1 MLHDSAEALELAK
14 QKMRKRKFNAAI
26 EILTPAIQTDAR
38 NADLFNCLATANY
51 LAGDLDEALKA
62 FQQVTKI
69 KPTLAAAW
77 VNIGAVYNRQGK
89 YQEAVRALRKG
100 VQRDKRAAQGYYN
113 LGIAQK
119 GLNRLAMAATAYK
132 DAIRVD
138 PQMAEAYQNLGNVY
152 LEMGNSRQAITS
164 FKKALELRPDFPRAK
179 KGLAIAENAAG
190 ENIQKNNPFGR
201 LVSKEDMAGQKNAQ
215 LQVSRELTDEE
226 RYEDRQYIRGQ
237 TGTVRE
243 NTRELITFLRDK
255 LEPSL
260 LQLGRVVCGS
270 DSRKDLAGLFDEFQQ
285 NYGTA
290 KTLQAEIHREMAEL
304 KKHDTEIRT

>member
-1 MLHDSAEALELAK
+1 MLDDSAEALELAK
-14 QKMRKRKFNAAI
+14 QNMRKRKFNAAI
-26 EILTPAIQTDAR
+26 EILTPAIKEDAR

-77 VNIGAVYNRQGK
+77 VNIGAVYNRLGK
-89 YQEAVRALRKG
+89 YHEAVRALRKG
-100 VQRDKRAAQGYYN
+100 IQRDKRAAQGYYN

-132 DAIRVD
+132 DAIKID
-138 PQMAEAYQNLGNVY
+138 PKMAEAHQNLGNVY
-152 LEMGNSRQAITS
+152 LDMGNSRQAITS

-190 ENIQKNNPFGR
+190 EQIQKDNPFGR
-201 LVSKEDMAGQKNAQ
+201 LVSKEDLAGQKTDEAF
-215 LQVSRELTDEE
+215 RELSDEE

-243 NTRELITFLRDK
+243 NTRKLITFLREK
-255 LEPSL
+255 LEPSI
-260 LQLGRVVCGS
+260 LQLGRVVCSS
-270 DSRKDLAGLFDEFQQ
+270 DTGKDLAGLFDEFQQ
-285 NYGTA
+285 NYTTA
-290 KTLQAEIHREMAEL
+290 KALQAEIHREMAEL

>member
-1 MLHDSAEALELAK
+1 MLDDSAEALELAK
-14 QKMRKRKFNAAI
+14 QNVRKRKFKAAI
-26 EILTPAIQTDAR
+26 EILTPAVEANPR

-89 YQEAVRALRKG
+89 YHEAVRALRKG
-100 VQRDKRAAQGYYN
+100 TQRDKRAAQGYYN

-132 DAIRVD
+132 DAIKVD
-138 PQMAEAYQNLGNVY
+138 PKMAEAHQNLGNVY
-152 LEMGNSRQAITS
+152 LDMGNSRQAITS
-164 FKKALELRPDFPRAK
+164 FKKALELRPNFARAK

-190 ENIQKNNPFGR
+190 EQIQKDNPFGR
-201 LVSKEDMAGQKNAQ
+201 LVSKEDLADQKTT
-215 LQVSRELTDEE
+215 LSKTFRELTDEE
-226 RYEDRQYIRGQ
+226 RYEDRQYIRGR

-255 LEPSL
+255 LEPSI
-260 LQLGRVVCGS
+260 LQLGRVVCGA
-270 DSRKDLAGLFDEFQQ
+270 DTGKDLAGLFDEFQQ
-285 NYGTA
+285 NCVTA
-290 KTLQAEIHREMAEL
+290 KALQAEIHREMAEL
-304 KKHDTEIRT
+304 KKHDAEIRS